1 MSRRIRGGSY
11 RDNPPDLARLGIH
24 MIRVSALHSNKE
36 PFFGFRITSEE
47 QNGQSSK
54 SRDRTQSQ
62 YKDIHKS
69 G

>member
-1 MSRRIRGGSY
+1 MDRVQRGGSY
-11 RDNPPDLARLGIH
+11 AAMGRTP
-24 MIRVSALHSNKE
+24 IRAAEREGRKINTD
-36 PFFGFRITSEE
+36 GFRIVTEE
-47 QNGQSSK
+47 IPDAGQSSK